1 MRSIFIRQSCNSNR
15 MRNSLLA
22 LICVTL
28 LAMLSV
34 GCGSS
39 GGKKKATLDT
49 PSGSPEVVI
58 QSARIEPILAAAR
71 EFFAGRGYAEMPSRH
86 AYELVF
92 DRRIEDSRKPQAL
105 RVRIRGAQVSPTS
118 WRLAGMSMKVDGW
131 GGDLASE
138 SLVPHGFP
146 QVQEF
151 LEAIKL
157 QVELNR

>member
-1 MRSIFIRQSCNSNR
+1 MFALVLSIGAAVNLLLGALPYPMRLFVTIVVEVFLMTYVLPNLLGVLKEADYWARRQR
-15 MRNSLLA
+15 A
-22 LICVTL
+22 L
-28 LAMLSV
+28 
-34 GCGSS
+34 
-39 GGKKKATLDT
+39 
-49 PSGSPEVVI
+49 PEP
-58 QSARIEPILAAAR
+58 A
-71 EFFAGRGYAEMPSRH
+71 
-86 AYELVF
+86 
-92 DRRIEDSRKPQAL
+92 RIEDSRKSQAL

-118 WRLAGMSMKVDGW
+118 WRLAGMSLKVDGW